1 MILQNKIYLSLGV
14 SHLSDITL
22 IFNQVNYPR
31 HRLSAP
37 RWTSL
42 GIFDGEGIARAQFS
56 AKFNSAVQ
64 RIRKCSAVKIGARSS
79 LCSACCHSTAVQFR
93 SLQWWISLLCTLPAG
108 APWQSFNPVSRW
120 RLTSHQ
126 IDGSQFKILQYT
138 QVTHYLEQVPLLHI
152 KLYHFVLSSKLHRF
166 CWFQKLVTI
175 DVLKEAFNP
184 LMALTVGVNP

>member
-64 RIRKCSAVKIGARSS
+64 RSKDRCKELS
-79 LCSACCHSTAVQFR
+79 LQWVLSQHCTAVQIIAMMDQSSVHCALCLQELRDKVLTQFHVDGWRATKLTVLSLRSYNILRLLTTLNKFHSFISNFTILSCRQSFTAFVGFR
-93 SLQWWISLLCTLPAG
+93 NWLQWT
-108 APWQSFNPVSRW
+108 
-120 RLTSHQ
+120 
-126 IDGSQFKILQYT
+126 Y
-138 QVTHYLEQVPLLHI
+138 
-152 KLYHFVLSSKLHRF
+152 
-166 CWFQKLVTI
+166 
-175 DVLKEAFNP
+175 
-184 LMALTVGVNP
+184 

>member
-42 GIFDGEGIARAQFS
+42 GIFDGEGIAGAQFS

-64 RIRKCSAVKIGARSS
+64 RSKDRCKELS
-79 LCSACCHSTAVQFR
+79 LQCVLSQHCCAVQIIAMMDQ
-93 SLQWWISLLCTLPAG
+93 SSVHCALCLQELRDK
-108 APWQSFNPVSRW
+108 V
-120 RLTSHQ
+120 LTQFHV
-126 IDGSQFKILQYT
+126 DG
-138 QVTHYLEQVPLLHI
+138 
-152 KLYHFVLSSKLHRF
+152 
-166 CWFQKLVTI
+166 
-175 DVLKEAFNP
+175 
-184 LMALTVGVNP
+184 

>member
-1 MILQNKIYLSLGV
+1 MILQIKIYLSLGV

-64 RIRKCSAVKIGARSS
+64 RSKDRCKELS
-79 LCSACCHSTAVQFR
+79 LQCVLSQHCCAVQIIAMMDQ
-93 SLQWWISLLCTLPAG
+93 SSVHCALCLLELRDK
-108 APWQSFNPVSRW
+108 V
-120 RLTSHQ
+120 LTQFHV
-126 IDGSQFKILQYT
+126 DG
-138 QVTHYLEQVPLLHI
+138 
-152 KLYHFVLSSKLHRF
+152 
-166 CWFQKLVTI
+166 
-175 DVLKEAFNP
+175 
-184 LMALTVGVNP
+184 